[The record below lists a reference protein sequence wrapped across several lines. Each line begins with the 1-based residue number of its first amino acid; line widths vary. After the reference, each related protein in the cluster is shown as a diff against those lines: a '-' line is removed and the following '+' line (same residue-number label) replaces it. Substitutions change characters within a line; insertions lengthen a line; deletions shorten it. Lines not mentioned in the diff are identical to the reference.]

1 MVTAELLSTAHGQ
14 VALKA
19 VQRFLSH
26 NPEWVGQTIG
36 RVEHSLQWSEMK
48 NLLLV
53 GGKPPLCHE
62 DIGKGKKFPKGL
74 WVPRA
79 LFLWHNQ

>member
-36 RVEHSLQWSEMK
+36 RVEHSLVRDEESIIG
-48 NLLLV
+48 

-74 WVPRA
+74 WVP
-79 LFLWHNQ
+79 

>member
-1 MVTAELLSTAHGQ
+1 MPKLGTEKLQNTFCSLAGWLIVKFVFVSEMVTAELLSTAHGQ

-36 RVEHSLQWSEMK
+36 RVEHSLQ

-53 GGKPPLCHE
+53 GGE
-62 DIGKGKKFPKGL
+62 A
-74 WVPRA
+74 A
-79 LFLWHNQ
+79 LMP